1 MLLFVG
7 AQVDGEACKLEPSVI
22 TLSLLNQATMLAK
35 RRSGGGVRTEEA
47 AQQSLK
53 VTVLKINMPD
63 YEQHH
68 YDKELLAQ
76 AGTDDHNIYSLFESE
91 RLSVLT

>member
-1 MLLFVG
+1 M
-7 AQVDGEACKLEPSVI
+7 DGEACKLEPSVI
-22 TLSLLNQATMLAK
+22 SLSLLNQATMLAK
-35 RRSGGGVRTEEA
+35 RRGAGVRAEEA
-47 AQQSLK
+47 AQQSLR

-76 AGTDDHNIYSLFESE
+76 AGRRPGAPPYAL
-91 RLSVLT
+91 

>member
-1 MLLFVG
+1 M
-7 AQVDGEACKLEPSVI
+7 DGEACKLEPSVI

-35 RRSGGGVRTEEA
+35 RRGGRPQAQEA
-47 AQQSLK
+47 AQESLR

-76 AGTDDHNIYSLFESE
+76 AGECAKCGVEWPAVPRRRPPPSTG
-91 RLSVLT
+91 R